1 METQHMPSV
10 RPGTPG
16 LDVFKI
22 AGQSISGFVHSFKT
36 GDPRRVRQP
45 FTSRLE
51 EQLCLFL
58 EYHPHV
64 HYYQRG
70 DASSACA
77 TAYGLVT
84 DLGTP
89 YRINYVFE
97 GKPHEYLPDYVGTL
111 CDGGLLIAEAGR
123 ESEKS
128 KGKALVKAEA
138 ARRLALLKGGVYWLG
153 TEAHLSER
161 RHQNWLYLHARRLPF
176 STYDEIAAALLAH
189 WIYGDMR
196 CVNELVQRFGSH
208 WSEAE
213 VEAAVWKLVGD
224 AAAEGRLLVDLAEME
239 LSRATFLAL
248 LAPGTPPIL
257 PDPLP
262 SELLGP
268 VEGDA
273 SFPRQAEDEDLV
285 LDPQLGITGSTFD
298 ASTLATTQEQAHFHR
313 NLAAVTAVLAGMGI
327 SGAARAYGMATSTLS
342 RLVRRTKQLGQMACV
357 PYATYHRER
366 ALHPDFQQLIRKL
379 YMQPFRPTVM
389 AIYEDI
395 QLKQLAEALS
405 ERENKPIAV
414 PTYQQ
419 IYGFVKLIAQ
429 EIAVKEARS
438 GLKHA
443 PRARMSPKS
452 FVLSI
457 AYPAH
462 ICQVD
467 EHTMDLLV
475 VWADGTV
482 LTRRVHGAV
491 LICVKTAAILAAVL
505 SLDSLREEDYMRL
518 VKQAIEPK
526 DRITALYD
534 CQHPWPCSGKPAVIF
549 HDRGKIFTSER
560 ATQVLVDRLGIT
572 TEQAP
577 AYAPSAKG
585 TVEALFSWVTR
596 KLTHRLPG
604 TTKATPADRGTYDSR
619 GEAEKAGI
627 TLDVLEKWFIQA
639 IVDAYMQ
646 EWDRERRGRRTVLW
660 EESVQKMGVASFL
673 GSPDD
678 LKLLL
683 MKAVNRKNPVTGR
696 YAISPFRG
704 LSFLGYRYVSPG
716 LLDRL
721 RGREIDIY
729 FDRRDISVIYLFE
742 EGELRGEAYATSLLG
757 ERLSIWEAQARR
769 KSDTEQ
775 AKDASMMSQQARQ
788 RIQQEAGSGKKALAL
803 ETRRLE
809 KQRQLEQQR
818 ADIHPESVQAA
829 LHVLAHQQS
838 RAPEPASPPGG
849 LLPKAEPSDEA
860 TTFPVTHLQIRK
872 RRSFD
877 DR

>member
-1 METQHMPSV
+1 MEAEQPIVST

-22 AGQSISGFVHSFKT
+22 AGRSISGFVHSFKT
-36 GDPRRVRQP
+36 GDPRRRRLP

-51 EQLCLFL
+51 DQLCLFL

-64 HYYQRG
+64 RYYQRG
-70 DASSACA
+70 DASPACA
-77 TAYGLVT
+77 TTYNLVT
-84 DLGTP
+84 DLGMP

-97 GKPHEYLPDYVGTL
+97 GNPHEYLPDYVGTL

-128 KGKALVKAEA
+128 RGKALVKAEA
-138 ARRLALLKGGVYWLG
+138 ARRLAQIKGGEYWIG
-153 TEAHLSER
+153 TDRNLSER
-161 RHQNWLYLHARRLPF
+161 RHQNWLYLHARRQPF
-176 STYDEIAAALLAH
+176 PTFAERADTLLRA
-189 WIYGDMR
+189 WSYGDMF
-196 CVNELVQRFGSH
+196 CVSELVERFGSH

-224 AAAEGRLLVDLAEME
+224 AAAEGRLLVDLAEVE
-239 LSRATFLAL
+239 LSRSTRLAL

-262 SELLGP
+262 SELMP
-268 VEGDA
+268 EESDS
-273 SFPRQAEDEDLV
+273 SFTQETEPEDLP
-285 LDPQLGITGSTFD
+285 LDPQSGITGPTFD
-298 ASTLATTQEQAHFHR
+298 ASVLATTEAPAHFHR
-313 NLAAVTAVLAGMGI
+313 NLAAVTAVLAGMGV

-342 RLVRRTKQLGQMACV
+342 RLVRRTKELGQIACV

-366 ALHPDFQQLIRKL
+366 ALHPDLQQLIRKL

-389 AIYEDI
+389 AIYEDV
-395 QLKQLAEALS
+395 QLKHLAEDLS
-405 ERENKPIAV
+405 ARENKPIPV
-414 PTYQQ
+414 PKYHQV
-419 IYGFVKLIAQ
+419 YEFVKSISQ
-429 EIAVKEARS
+429 ETSVKEARS
-438 GLKHA
+438 GLPHT

-457 AYPAH
+457 ASPAQ

-475 VWADGTV
+475 VTPEGTV
-482 LTRRVHGAV
+482 RSRRVHGAV
-491 LICVKTAAILAAVL
+491 LICVKTAAILSAVL
-505 SLDSLREEDYMRL
+505 SLDNLCEEDYMRL
-518 VKQAIEPK
+518 VKMAIEPK
-526 DRITALYD
+526 ERWTTLYD

-577 AYAPSAKG
+577 PYAPSAKG
-585 TVEALFSWVTR
+585 TVEALFTWVTR
-596 KLTHRLPG
+596 KVTHRLPG
-604 TTKATPADRGTYDSR
+604 TTKATPADRGTYDSVA
-619 GEAEKAGI
+619 EAEKAGM

-646 EWDRERRGRRTVLW
+646 EWDRERRGRRSSLW
-660 EESVQKMGVASFL
+660 EESVSAMGVSRYL
-673 GSPDD
+673 GSLDD

-683 MKAVNRKNPVTGR
+683 MKAVNRKNTATGR
-696 YAISPFRG
+696 YAISPNRG

-729 FDRRDISVIYLFE
+729 YDRRDISVIYLFE
-742 EGELRGEAYATSLLG
+742 EGELRGEAYCTELLG
-757 ERLSIWEAQARR
+757 QRLSIWEAQARR
-769 KSDTEQ
+769 KSDAEQ
-775 AKDASMMSQQARQ
+775 AKEASTVSLSTRQ
-788 RIQQEAGSGKKALAL
+788 RIQREAGSGKKALAL

-809 KQRQLEQQR
+809 KQRLLDQQR

-829 LHVLAHQQS
+829 LHVLTHQPT
-838 RAPEPASPPGG
+838 RRPEPASPPGG

-860 TTFPVTHLQIRK
+860 PLLPVTHLQIRK

>member
-1 METQHMPSV
+1 METQHMPSA

-16 LDVFKI
+16 LDVFQI
-22 AGQSISGFVHSFKT
+22 AGQSISGFIHSFKT

-64 HYYQRG
+64 SYYQRG
-70 DASSACA
+70 DASPACA

-84 DLGTP
+84 ELGTP

-97 GKPHEYLPDYVGTL
+97 DKPHEYLPDFVGTL

-128 KGKALVKAEA
+128 KGKALVKAES

-153 TEAHLSER
+153 TETHLSER
-161 RHQNWLYLHARRLPF
+161 RHQNWLYLHARRQPF
-176 STYDEIAAALLAH
+176 STFDEIAAALLAH
-189 WIYGDMR
+189 WSWGKMST
-196 CVNELVQRFGSH
+196 VNELVKLFGPH

-213 VEAAVWKLVGD
+213 VEAAVWKLAGD
-224 AAAEGRLLVDLAEME
+224 AAACGHLLVDLAEVE
-239 LSRATFLAL
+239 LSHATPLSL
-248 LAPGTPPIL
+248 LAPDASPIL

-262 SELLGP
+262 SELICP
-268 VEGDA
+268 QEDRA
-273 SFPRQAEDEDLV
+273 SLSAGTSDEELV
-285 LDPQLGITGSTFD
+285 LDSPVGITGPTFD
-298 ASTLATTQEQAHFHR
+298 ASVLSTTEEQAHFHR
-313 NLAAVTAVLAGMGI
+313 NLAAVTAALAGMGI

-342 RLVRRTKQLGQMACV
+342 RLVRRTKQLGQIACV
-357 PYATYHRER
+357 PYATYHRDR

-379 YMQPFRPTVM
+379 YMQPFRPTVT
-389 AIYEDI
+389 AICEDI
-395 QLKQLAEALS
+395 QLKQLAETLS
-405 ERENKPIAV
+405 EHENKPVSV
-414 PTYQQ
+414 PPYHQV
-419 IYGFVKLIAQ
+419 YGFVKSIEE
-429 EIAVKEARS
+429 EIPVKEARS
-438 GLKHA
+438 GQPHA

-457 AYPAH
+457 PYPAH

-467 EHTMDLLV
+467 EHTLDLLV
-475 VWADGTV
+475 VASDGTV

-491 LICVKTAAILAAVL
+491 LICVKTAAILGAVL

-518 VKQAIEPK
+518 VKMAMEPK
-526 DRITALYD
+526 ERWTTLYD
-534 CQHPWPCSGKPAVIF
+534 CHHPWPCSGKPAVIF

-560 ATQVLVDRLGIT
+560 ARQVLVDRLGIV

-585 TVEALFSWVTR
+585 TVESLFTWVTR

-604 TTKATPADRGTYDSR
+604 TTKSTPADRGIYDSR
-619 GEAEKAGI
+619 AEAEKAGI

-646 EWDRERRGRRTVLW
+646 EWDRERRGRRTTLW
-660 EESVQKMGVASFL
+660 EESVQKAGVPRYL

-683 MKAVNRKNPVTGR
+683 MKAVNRRNKATGR
-696 YAISPFRG
+696 YAISPYRG

-721 RGREIDIY
+721 RGREIDIFY
-729 FDRRDISVIYLFE
+729 DRRDISVIYLFE
-742 EGELRGEAYATSLLG
+742 EGELRGEAYCTELLG

-775 AKDASMMSQQARQ
+775 AKEASMMS
-788 RIQQEAGSGKKALAL
+788 L
-803 ETRRLE
+803 ETR
-809 KQRQLEQQR
+809 
-818 ADIHPESVQAA
+818 
-829 LHVLAHQQS
+829 
-838 RAPEPASPPGG
+838 
-849 LLPKAEPSDEA
+849 
-860 TTFPVTHLQIRK
+860 
-872 RRSFD
+872 
-877 DR
+877 